1 MSLFPVLRGRFA
13 AQSFSSALC
22 AAVVASGAGCVDA
35 SANDAAR
42 GEPASTEIVSPP
54 SSATGSA
61 WGAPRSTSTPSASAN
76 DALLLSQDIAQ
87 SRRTAITTAVELV
100 SPAVVT
106 VQTETVERVP
116 VDMLEMF
123 FGGRSGQ
130 RARAGIGSGFI
141 VRQDGVIVT
150 NAHVVMGASR
160 ITVALRDGTTY
171 DAKLVGDDDQNDL
184 AVLRISARNLPVV
197 ALGTSSN
204 LLVGEWA
211 IAIGNPFGFILG
223 NTEPSV
229 SVGVI
234 SAVGRNIT
242 ARSEGAGMYLD
253 MIQTDAAINPGNSGG
268 PLVNAAGEVIGVN
281 SSIYSPSGGSVG
293 LGFAIPIDR
302 TMRIVDD
309 LVTHGRLRQPWVG
322 IQLEL
327 PELSSAR
334 DAVRAV
340 PLVGRIVP
348 GSPAAKA
355 GVRTGD
361 VILRAGGKSIR
372 NPFDWEAR
380 LLELRVGE
388 TFPLVV
394 KRGDRDVT
402 VQLTVSD
409 VPEVSAP
416 RVTVLRELELVTLT
430 EAIREE
436 RRIRSREGALVFKA
450 SDRLQSELGI
460 QAGDVIVQIGNTPIT
475 SADQAARA
483 INAYG
488 ARGTVQMWFERG
500 GQIFPPISFRIR

>member
-1 MSLFPVLRGRFA
+1 MA
-13 AQSFSSALC
+13 
-22 AAVVASGAGCVDA
+22 AAVVIAAGCVGA
-35 SANDAAR
+35 SPSDSLGQPPAGAAAGAGR
-42 GEPASTEIVSPP
+42 VTESRSSVSLPVGEVPA
-54 SSATGSA
+54 
-61 WGAPRSTSTPSASAN
+61 R
-76 DALLLSQDIAQ
+76 DIAQ

-100 SPAVVT
+100 APAVVS

-116 VDMLEMF
+116 ADYFEMM

-150 NAHVVMGASR
+150 NAHVVSGASR

-171 DAKLVGDDDQNDL
+171 DATLVGEDEQNDL
-184 AVLRISARNLPVV
+184 AVLRIDARDLPVV
-197 ALGTSSN
+197 RVGTSPD
-204 LLVGEWA
+204 LLVGEWS
-211 IAIGNPFGFILG
+211 IAIGNPFGFVLG

-268 PLVNAAGEVIGVN
+268 PLVNAMGDVIGVN

-309 LVTHGRLRQPWVG
+309 LLTHGRVRQPWVG
-322 IQLEL
+322 LQLQL

-340 PLVGRIVP
+340 PLVGRVVP
-348 GSPAAKA
+348 GSPAEKA
-355 GVRTGD
+355 GVRDGD
-361 VILRAGGKSIR
+361 VLLRAGTKTIR

-388 TFPLVV
+388 TLPLVV
-394 KRGDRDVT
+394 RRGQRELT
-402 VQLTVSD
+402 VQLTIAD

-416 RVTVLRELELVTLT
+416 RVTVLRELELVSLT
-430 EAIREE
+430 DAIRQE
-436 RRIRSREGALVFKA
+436 RRIRSRAGALVVNV
-450 SDRLQSELGI
+450 SERLQAELGL
-460 QAGDVIVQIGNTPIT
+460 QNGDVILQIGNTPIT
-475 SADQAARA
+475 SADLAARA
-483 INAYG
+483 IEAYG
-488 ARGTVQMWFERG
+488 SRGVVQLWFERG
-500 GQIFPPISFRIR
+500 GQGPYSINFRVR